1 MNPIEIKDLYSFTFY
16 GGLKTKGRNVVFVK
30 AKANEANNNYEYD
43 LMLCKDGKITQLTDR
58 KNVSSYTF
66 EDKKTLWFTLPLK
79 EDEKKTAFWRLPLK
93 GGEAIV
99 AEVIDQPGVQI
110 LDFINP
116 DLMLLSIEQE
126 PEDKHPHAEDYEVL
140 AESPYY
146 MNGQG
151 FIAGKRTH
159 YYLYERKTKALSD
172 PITKD
177 LRPDVFT
184 VKDGKIYFAANE
196 EKGAKQSFFSMSL
209 YEYDPIAKTRTHLIN
224 THMDLFNLDADE
236 NRLLFFASDGRQIG
250 LNSNPKLYAFSLA
263 DKKIDLIADWH
274 ECLGNTVGTDCALLG
289 GNATCMDKN
298 RLCFTSTIVD
308 HNNLFDI
315 DGDALH
321 QILEWPGT
329 IHSFG
334 FAKGVLYFIGARPGE
349 LQELYK
355 MENGEVSQVSDFH
368 PELKDKYIAQAKPI
382 FYTGSQNSSQ
392 LGWVLYPNDFDPDKK
407 YPAILDIHGG
417 PKTVYGTIF
426 YHEMQVWASH
436 GYFVFFCN
444 PFGSDG
450 QGNEYADLRG
460 KYGTDD
466 YEDLMKFTDTV
477 LGQVPQIDS
486 KRVGVTGGSYGG
498 FMTNWIIT
506 HTDRFKAAASQRSI
520 SNWLSFWG
528 TSDIGPEFVV
538 DQQACGLDNPEK
550 LWWHSPMRTIS
561 TVKTPTL
568 FIHSDEDYRCPIEQG
583 YQMLNGLIQ
592 NGVDTKMVLFHKE
605 THELSRSGKP
615 VHRERRLEE
624 ITNWMDTYLK
634 GIKNEA

>member
-1 MNPIEIKDLYSFTFY
+1 
-16 GGLKTKGRNVVFVK
+16 
-30 AKANEANNNYEYD
+30 
-43 LMLCKDGKITQLTDR
+43 
-58 KNVSSYTF
+58 
-66 EDKKTLWFTLPLK
+66 
-79 EDEKKTAFWRLPLK
+79 
-93 GGEAIV
+93 
-99 AEVIDQPGVQI
+99 
-110 LDFINP
+110 
-116 DLMLLSIEQE
+116 
-126 PEDKHPHAEDYEVL
+126 
-140 AESPYY
+140 
-146 MNGQG
+146 
-151 FIAGKRTH
+151 
-159 YYLYERKTKALSD
+159 
-172 PITKD
+172 
-177 LRPDVFT
+177 
-184 VKDGKIYFAANE
+184 
-196 EKGAKQSFFSMSL
+196 
-209 YEYDPIAKTRTHLIN
+209 
-224 THMDLFNLDADE
+224 
-236 NRLLFFASDGRQIG
+236 
-250 LNSNPKLYAFSLA
+250 
-263 DKKIDLIADWH
+263 
-274 ECLGNTVGTDCALLG
+274 
-289 GNATCMDKN
+289 
-298 RLCFTSTIVD
+298 
-308 HNNLFDI
+308 
-315 DGDALH
+315 
-321 QILEWPGT
+321 
-329 IHSFG
+329 
-334 FAKGVLYFIGARPGE
+334 
-349 LQELYK
+349 

-392 LGWVLYPNDFDPDKK
+392 LGWVLYPKDFDPDKK

-426 YHEMQVWASH
+426 YHEMQVWASQ

-477 LGQVPQIDS
+477 LGQVPQIDP

-538 DQQACGLDNPEK
+538 DQQACGLENPEK